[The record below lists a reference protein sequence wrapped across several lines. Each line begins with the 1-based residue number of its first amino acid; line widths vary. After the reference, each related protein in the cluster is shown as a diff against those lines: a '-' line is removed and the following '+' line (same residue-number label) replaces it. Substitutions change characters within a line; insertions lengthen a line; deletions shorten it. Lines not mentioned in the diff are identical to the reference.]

1 MIKLCASSIAK
12 PLSILFR
19 NCFENEYFPKE
30 WKKANIGPV
39 HKTIDQKLATNI
51 FIGLLPICGKIVEKI
66 MFNSLF
72 KYLNDY
78 NLLNGNQSR
87 FHPGELCVHQLLS
100 ITTEFYKVF
109 DANPSLEVSAVFLNL
124 SKAFDIVWYNSLMYK
139 LKVLAIR
146 GKYCRLIYFFLN
158 G

>member
-1 MIKLCASSIAK
+1 MLLQSQNL
-12 PLSILFR
+12 LSILFR

-30 WKKANIGPV
+30 WKKANIVPV

-51 FIGLLPICGKIVEKI
+51 FIGLLPVCGKIVEKI

-87 FHPGELCVHQLLS
+87 FHPGELCVRQLLS
-100 ITTEFYKVF
+100 IT
-109 DANPSLEVSAVFLNL
+109 
-124 SKAFDIVWYNSLMYK
+124 
-139 LKVLAIR
+139 
-146 GKYCRLIYFFLN
+146 
-158 G
+158 